1 MVLLA
6 SNMYVKTF
14 RINRNKQV
22 IKLLDKPSDKL
33 TIHFFFFWGETIHFN
48 CVYAISCYG
57 SAACSEELDNGLC
70 LLLSLLHCV
79 DDWTWSRGWQ
89 ASHGPNQKGPQ
100 SPIPPNTVVAQKQG
114 PGMIRCF
121 SPTSGRQPRLPNS
134 QTLCF
139 LVCSW
144 YRVIQGR

>member
-33 TIHFFFFWGETIHFN
+33 TIHFN
-48 CVYAISCYG
+48 CASAISCYG
-57 SAACSEELDNGLC
+57 SAACRNTSCEKFKHC
-70 LLLSLLHCV
+70 PCCV

-139 LVCSW
+139 LICSW